1 MQEAGSVS
9 SDSDPEVASDEEP
22 EDMIELAFQKDE
34 EKAVIESKVDPKEW
48 QKEVERAAQ
57 KIKIVIK
64 PDAREWR

>member
-1 MQEAGSVS
+1 MSWRS
-9 SDSDPEVASDEEP
+9 KKSTSFTHPS
-22 EDMIELAFQKDE
+22 E